1 MDPQFQE
8 LSERIA
14 KDVSA
19 AVSRDVTAAVTANL
33 TDVLKAAEQ
42 RLSGQATIH
51 AEAVREQAKLAAEGY
66 AATLEGINR
75 RLDGIEKAVNVKLRD
90 HDNALANHAGRIA
103 ALEPK
108 HG

>member
-33 TDVLKAAEQ
+33 TEVLKAAEQ
-42 RLSGQATIH
+42 RLSGQARVL
-51 AEAVREQAKLAAEGY
+51 AEDVKEQARLAAEGY
-66 AATLEGINR
+66 SATLDGISR
-75 RLDGIEKAVNVKLRD
+75 RLDGIEKAVNTTLLD
-90 HDNALANHAGRIA
+90 HDRVLANHAGRLI

-108 HG
+108 

>member
-42 RLSGQATIH
+42 RLSSQATIH

-75 RLDGIEKAVNVKLRD
+75 RLDGIEAVFRGLRPTKD
-90 HDNALANHAGRIA
+90 VERQALRRASRRS
-103 ALEPK
+103 
-108 HG
+108 